1 MTQKQYANDK
11 TTRLSGVQQSNDRD
25 GIRNT
30 IIAVRQR
37 LWVTKLASNSFLQ
50 KHSKTVP
57 KSRCHSRIGFFTHSS
72 PNKISGGGNTNLF
85 LDAGRFKDE
94 VFEAGVLF
102 ASNYGTRDLMKTPS
116 ECSSQKSSLCT
127 PSSFFG
133 IPGYYLRVI
142 MAPEAC
148 PQWSFLSLPGY
159 YLRVTMAPEAFR
171 QWLCGD
177 VWAAC

>member
-1 MTQKQYANDK
+1 MVSEIQSLLSVRDSGSP
-11 TTRLSGVQQSNDRD
+11 TRLRRFV
-25 GIRNT
+25 
-30 IIAVRQR
+30 
-37 LWVTKLASNSFLQ
+37 LQ
-50 KHSKTVP
+50 KHTKTVP

-72 PNKISGGGNTNLF
+72 PNKISGGGNTKLF
-85 LDAGRFKDE
+85 LDAGGFKDE

-102 ASNYGTRDLMKTPS
+102 ASNDGTRDLMKTPS

-142 MAPEAC
+142 MAPEAF
-148 PQWSFLSLPGY
+148 P
-159 YLRVTMAPEAFR
+159 
-171 QWLCGD
+171 QWLCGH

>member
-1 MTQKQYANDK
+1 MQ
-11 TTRLSGVQQSNDRD
+11 TTRPPGYPAYNKVMTAMVSEIQSLLSV
-25 GIRNT
+25 RNSGSPT
-30 IIAVRQR
+30 W
-37 LWVTKLASNSFLQ
+37 LLQ
-50 KHSKTVP
+50 KHTKTVP

-72 PNKISGGGNTNLF
+72 PNKISGGGNTKLF
-85 LDAGRFKDE
+85 LDAGGFKDE

-102 ASNYGTRDLMKTPS
+102 ASNCGTGDLMKTPS
-116 ECSSQKSSLCT
+116 ECSSQKSSLCN

-159 YLRVTMAPEAFR
+159 YLRVIMAPEACR
-171 QWLCGD
+171 QWLWGH
-177 VWAAC
+177 VWAAR